1 MSGLYARI
9 KEERIKKEVA
19 VIKDLYDMA
28 FKMKDAD
35 ILDLDGARLQIN
47 FGETEQSL
55 MEAAKLIYK
64 QINILASLMVIRDRI
79 RTYPELH
86 SRLVQVYKQLK
97 DLLKREFKVSNAKV
111 VKETGEVEYMLET

>member
-1 MSGLYARI
+1 MSGVYARI
-9 KEERIKKEVA
+9 KEERIRKEVA
-19 VIKDLYDMA
+19 VIKDLYYMA

-35 ILDLDGARLQIN
+35 VLDLDGARLQIN

-55 MEAAKLIYK
+55 MGAAKLIYK
-64 QINILASLMVIRDRI
+64 QINILSSLMVIRDRI

-111 VKETGEVEYMLET
+111 VKETGEVEYILET

>member
-111 VKETGEVEYMLET
+111 VKETGEVEYILET

>member
-35 ILDLDGARLQIN
+35 VLDLDGARLQIN

-64 QINILASLMVIRDRI
+64 QIKVLATLMVIRDRI

-111 VKETGEVEYMLET
+111 VKETGEVEYILET

>member
-1 MSGLYARI
+1 MVRLYEKM

-28 FKMKDAD
+28 FTMKDAD
-35 ILDLDGARLQIN
+35 ILDLGSARLQID
-47 FGETEQSL
+47 FGETEKSL
-55 MEAAKLIYK
+55 MEATKLIYR
-64 QINILASLMVIRDRI
+64 QIKVLAGLMMIKDRI

-97 DLLKREFKVSNAKV
+97 DLLKREFKVSNAQV
-111 VKETGEVEYMLET
+111 VKETGEVEYILET